1 MSGRRATAVKAVQV
15 QVSQLRKLL
24 DEDALETRPTGYLLR
39 VEPGAL
45 DLQRFESLLERG
57 RERLGEGD
65 ATAAGELL
73 REALGLWRGSPL
85 AEFEYEAFARNEIG
99 RLEELRLAALE
110 LRLEADLALGRH
122 TEVVGELE
130 GLVRDHP
137 LRESLARLLI
147 LALYRAGRQ
156 ADALAVIAGRARDAA
171 STSSASTPARR
182 CSSSRSRSCSRTP
195 RSTRSAAIVQRTHRR
210 RPRRPRRRCRHRC
223 ARTAARQRLRR
234 RVLQRVR
241 RAARGDDLGETR
253 KTVTVLFCDVVG
265 FTALGE
271 DARPRGAA
279 ARDVALLRARAQRR
293 SSGTAARWRSSS
305 ATR

>member
-1 MSGRRATAVKAVQV
+1 MGRHALGNASVTPFLGFRGGVLRSQVEYGILGPLTVSRDGRELRLGGAKQRSVLAVLLLRANELVPTARLVDELWGERPPPTAVKAVQV

-24 DEDALETRPTGYLLR
+24 DAGALETRPTGYLLR

-45 DLQRFESLLERG
+45 DLQRFESLLDRG

-137 LRESLARLLI
+137 LRESFARL
-147 LALYRAGRQ
+147 
-156 ADALAVIAGRARDAA
+156 
-171 STSSASTPARR
+171 
-182 CSSSRSRSCSRTP
+182 
-195 RSTRSAAIVQRTHRR
+195 
-210 RPRRPRRRCRHRC
+210 
-223 ARTAARQRLRR
+223 
-234 RVLQRVR
+234 
-241 RAARGDDLGETR
+241 
-253 KTVTVLFCDVVG
+253 
-265 FTALGE
+265 
-271 DARPRGAA
+271 
-279 ARDVALLRARAQRR
+279 
-293 SSGTAARWRSSS
+293 
-305 ATR
+305 